1 MSQDTTLTGNPST
14 LAATGGGDSNAE
26 GLWPTERK
34 VQAGFALA
42 LVCLAAVGIASY
54 LSVRHLRTT
63 AGWVGHTHQVLT
75 DLDRLLSLVTD
86 AETAE
91 RGYVITADQ
100 DYLTTYRAAAD
111 RAEQVQQEL
120 RHLTADNSSQ
130 QQRLQHLKELIT
142 ERLAAMSTVDEA
154 RRAQGFAA
162 AQQLIQTGPGKRIH
176 ADLRRQIDEIADVER
191 SLLRERQQRVDR
203 SIAATVLIGI
213 GSSMLALACVAWAAL
228 LSRRDLEERKRIERE
243 REALR
248 ARLALQLEDMRR
260 LHDLSSRLIVLHE
273 LSKML
278 EEILDATIELR
289 HADFGNI
296 QLYDAANDALQIV
309 AQRGFSQ
316 AFLDHFRVVDADE
329 PSACGRALKNRTRII
344 IEDVESAPE
353 YAPHRLVA
361 AQAGYRG
368 VQSTPIFGRSGSVKG
383 MLSTHF
389 REPHRPSDR
398 DVQMTDLYMCI
409 AAELIERT
417 QDAEAVRIAPD
428 EADRANRAKGRFL
441 ATASHDLR
449 QPLQTLSLLNGTLR
463 RLITD
468 ADAAQAAAQQQQAI
482 TVMSGLLN
490 ALLDISKLESGAI
503 KPEIGN
509 SDLAALFEE
518 LRVEFSELAARK
530 RLRLEV
536 IACHEF
542 ALSDRSLLR
551 TVAAQSARQ
560 CDQVHAH
567 RLCTTAVPAR
577 RRET

>member
-1 MSQDTTLTGNPST
+1 MTLQVIASPIRESAVCPQHVAMGSIGTCRISADINAFSRHGEVGHYLVAGHYTDGQPVNPRCDGRRRLQRRGT
-14 LAATGGGDSNAE
+14 LANRAQS
-26 GLWPTERK
+26 
-34 VQAGFALA
+34 AGWLRALA

-75 DLDRLLSLVTD
+75 DLDHLLSLVTE

-316 AFLDHFRVVDADE
+316 AFLDHFRVVGADE

-398 DVQMTDLYMCI
+398 DVQMTDLYMRI

-428 EADRANRAKGRFL
+428 EADRANRAKGAFWQR
-441 ATASHDLR
+441 
-449 QPLQTLSLLNGTLR
+449 
-463 RLITD
+463 
-468 ADAAQAAAQQQQAI
+468 
-482 TVMSGLLN
+482 
-490 ALLDISKLESGAI
+490 
-503 KPEIGN
+503 
-509 SDLAALFEE
+509 
-518 LRVEFSELAARK
+518 
-530 RLRLEV
+530 
-536 IACHEF
+536 
-542 ALSDRSLLR
+542 
-551 TVAAQSARQ
+551 
-560 CDQVHAH
+560 
-567 RLCTTAVPAR
+567 PAM
-577 RRET
+577 T